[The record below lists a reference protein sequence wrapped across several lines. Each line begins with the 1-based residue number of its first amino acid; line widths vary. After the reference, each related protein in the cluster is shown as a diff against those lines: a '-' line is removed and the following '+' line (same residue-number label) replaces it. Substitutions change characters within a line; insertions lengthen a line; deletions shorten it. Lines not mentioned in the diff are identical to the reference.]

1 MQEDKTVCPYCN
13 HKMKKWRTPPL
24 STWSAEYFYVCFNDE
39 CSYYVEGWKHMQKS
53 TEVACSYRH
62 RYDPDSGSSGPLP
75 VWSPDAGKNQIIE

>member
-1 MQEDKTVCPYCN
+1 MS
-13 HKMKKWRTPPL
+13 KWKPSSL